1 MSDELTV
8 LTALVA
14 GVLGSTHCLG
24 MCGGIAGA
32 LGASAR
38 AASDTPGGILG
49 LTVLFSVGRIIGY
62 SIIGAVAGLA
72 GAGIAAA
79 VDIPL
84 WGAIARAG
92 TGLLMVLI
100 GLQIAFRWPLLRSV
114 EQGGARFWTHIAPL
128 AKRLLPVRSAGEAL
142 LLGVL
147 WGWLPCGLV
156 YSILLLALVGGDPLE
171 SAILMAMFGL
181 GTLPAMT
188 LTGLAGTRVKL
199 VTAKPVVRLLGGFV
213 LVAFGF
219 WTALGPLSHVG
230 GRGEH
235 HHHATTTGARQA
247 AIVAV

>member
-38 AASDTPGGILG
+38 AASDTPGGLLG

-79 VDIPL
+79 IDIPL

-100 GLQIAFRWPLLRSV
+100 GLQIA
-114 EQGGARFWTHIAPL
+114 
-128 AKRLLPVRSAGEAL
+128 
-142 LLGVL
+142 
-147 WGWLPCGLV
+147 
-156 YSILLLALVGGDPLE
+156 
-171 SAILMAMFGL
+171 
-181 GTLPAMT
+181 
-188 LTGLAGTRVKL
+188 
-199 VTAKPVVRLLGGFV
+199 
-213 LVAFGF
+213 
-219 WTALGPLSHVG
+219 
-230 GRGEH
+230 
-235 HHHATTTGARQA
+235 
-247 AIVAV
+247 